1 MLTSGRLLTEF
12 NLHLKTVIH
21 ITNLNLITWQL
32 NSKYFSSLTFIKLI
46 KVYYSN
52 RTLGCL

>member
-1 MLTSGRLLTEF
+1 MLTSGWLLIEF
-12 NLHLKTVIH
+12 NPRLKTVIH

-46 KVYYSN
+46 EVYYSN
-52 RTLGCL
+52 GTLGCL